1 MSDFTIL
8 YRTPMLLLHDLSRMD
23 CCFVFFTIA
32 CCSQSCVPYQ
42 EAKEDAE
49 MDAEIALEMEME
61 RQRRL
66 STGSNHSSVGGT
78 YVGPR
83 PNSPGQ
89 VSGVTVYQ
97 RRIDVQYR

>member
-1 MSDFTIL
+1 
-8 YRTPMLLLHDLSRMD
+8 
-23 CCFVFFTIA
+23 
-32 CCSQSCVPYQ
+32 
-42 EAKEDAE
+42 

-66 STGSNHSSVGGT
+66 STGSTHSSVGGT

-89 VSGVTVYQ
+89 VSGVAVYQ
-97 RRIDVQYR
+97 IWIEIQYR